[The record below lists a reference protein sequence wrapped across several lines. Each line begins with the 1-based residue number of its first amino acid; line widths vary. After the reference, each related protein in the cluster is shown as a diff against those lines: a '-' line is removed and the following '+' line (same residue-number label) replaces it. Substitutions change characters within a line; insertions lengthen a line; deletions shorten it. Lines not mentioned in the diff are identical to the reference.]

1 MSTSTKLQPPA
12 DGEKIQ
18 ILNGQLKVPDR
29 PIIPFIEGDG
39 IGRDIWRAT
48 KLVLDEAVKKAY
60 QGRRQIVWFEVYAC
74 EKAQKVC
81 GELLPQET
89 LDAIREFAVA
99 IKGPLT
105 TPIGSGYRSVNVALR
120 QLLNLYACVR
130 HVKYIPGV
138 PSPLKHP
145 DRVDIVIFRENTEDV
160 YAGIEWESETPE
172 AKKLISYLNRTFK
185 SKIDAQA
192 GVGVKP
198 ISPTAAKRLARKAIK
213 YAIEHGCKK
222 VTLVHKGN
230 IMKYTEGAFRK
241 WGYEVAKEE
250 FGNVTITEEELW
262 SKYNGQL
269 PPGKILVNDIIADI
283 ALANMVTRPWDYDVI
298 AAPNLNGDY
307 LSEVAAALVGGVGV
321 APGANLGDAIG
332 LFEAIHGSAPKHADK
347 DEANP
352 TALILSG
359 AMMLDYLGWKEAAR
373 LIRSAIEKTIQQKRV
388 TYDLARQMEGATK
401 LPTSKFGQAV
411 VENMPTHS

>member
-1 MSTSTKLQPPA
+1 MSAFTKIQPPA
-12 DGEKIQ
+12 GGEQIQ
-18 ILNGQLKVPDR
+18 IIDGQLRVPDR

-48 KLVLDEAVKKAY
+48 KFVLDEAVKKAY
-60 QGRRQIVWFEVYAC
+60 QGRRQIAWLEIYAC
-74 EKAQKVC
+74 EKAQKVY
-81 GELLPQET
+81 GELLPQDT
-89 LDAIREFAVA
+89 LNAIREFVVA

-105 TPIGSGYRSVNVALR
+105 TPIGAGFRSINVALR

-130 HVKYIPGV
+130 PVKYIPGV
-138 PSPLKHP
+138 PSPLKNP
-145 DRVDIVIFRENTEDV
+145 ERVDLVIFRENTEDV

-172 AKKLISYLNRTFK
+172 AKRIISYLNRTFK
-185 SKIDAQA
+185 SRIDARA
-192 GVGVKP
+192 GIGVKP
-198 ISPTAAKRLARKAIK
+198 ISPAAAKRLVRRAIK
-213 YAIEHGCKK
+213 YAMEHGRKK
-222 VTLVHKGN
+222 VTLIHKGN
-230 IMKYTEGAFRK
+230 VMKYTEGAFRK

-269 PPGKILVNDIIADI
+269 PPGKILINDIIADI
-283 ALANMVTRPWDYDVI
+283 ALAYLVTRPWEYDVI

-307 LSEVAAALVGGVGV
+307 LSETAAALVGGVGV
-321 APGANLGDAIG
+321 APGANLGDAVG

-359 AMMLDYLGWKEAAR
+359 AWMLEYMGWNEAAQ
-373 LIRSAIEKTIQQKRV
+373 LIKKALEKTIQQKRV

-401 LPTSKFGQAV
+401 LPTSKFAQAI
-411 VENMPTHS
+411 VENMS